1 MNSIRTR
8 RPVTLLATAITAV
21 LMGAPAFAQDAT
33 VQATPTTTAQA
44 LDAPAQDA
52 TPVASP
58 QTPAEPG
65 NAKDLDAV
73 KVVGLRAS
81 LQSAQSIKRDATQII
96 DSVVAEDLG
105 KLPDVTASAS
115 LARVTGVQVTRAA
128 GEAADVQVRGLPNLT
143 TTYNG
148 RELFTAENR
157 SVALQDFPAGGVAGL
172 DVYKSSTAEL
182 VEGGI
187 AGLID
192 VRSRRPFDFEGRE
205 LSGSMNYAYFD
216 QADKGDLNGNFLFS
230 DRWDTD
236 VGEMGFLI
244 NAAWNRLRFLDS
256 TRENSLVMGVAQPNQ
271 TDEPGFRYPDGI
283 GTFYGQGMRTRPSV
297 NSAFQWKPNESWEI
311 NADFLYQGFRSHD
324 DDSYMFVPLYTGDTQ
339 FSNVV
344 TAPGESGPQAQ
355 SLTASGGLRPE
366 GYQAS
371 TNASTNTY
379 QIGLGAVYHEGGVRW
394 STDLAATNSK
404 FKLKQANID
413 YAFASAPVVDVNYA
427 VPGSDGG
434 GSYSFQNFDL
444 TDPNNFIFRG
454 LYDRN
459 YEASGKDFQARTDFE
474 FTPESGVIT
483 AYQAGLRYTDR
494 DAERKSGDRYGYVE
508 GAGLSY
514 LDLPVTLSTTGGG
527 FEGDSHAPPTRW
539 VAPTRDS
546 IRDNVYAL
554 RQLTDSLLGPDNHDF
569 DDYGLPAFNPL
580 NTFNA
585 NEKASTGYAQVK
597 YAFDTAI
604 PIDGAVGM
612 RVVRTKTQVDGTSR
626 DDATA
631 TYSPISSS
639 TRYTDYLPNASIRF
653 RVTDTFQIRAAA
665 TKTRTRPNFDQLNPS
680 TIVNSPQGACNTDPD
695 SVNCFRTASSGN
707 PNLSPLES
715 ENYDLSFEYYFSPTG
730 SATLAFFRR
739 DVKGFIA
746 NVTTDQADAEYG
758 TLRLTQPENG
768 GEGKLQGAEFA
779 FTSFLDFDALP
790 EWARAFGVQANY
802 TYIDGGAEQGPTV
815 ASSIPGEPRI
825 PGVSKNSY
833 NLVLLYE
840 KPEFSARLAYNWR
853 SKWVQEY
860 SQVYDAALGANG
872 PFFPL
877 VQDDRGT
884 LDMSLNYTP
893 IPAVTFAFDVSNI
906 LGDPITNSRTYNV
919 QGDAYARQIKY
930 LETVYSLGVRF
941 RF

>member
-1 MNSIRTR
+1 MSNVRIP
-8 RPVTLLATAITAV
+8 RPATLLATAIAAV
-21 LMGAPAFAQDAT
+21 LISAPAFAQDAT
-33 VQATPTTTAQA
+33 PQSTTATTPQDTA
-44 LDAPAQDA
+44 APVAAAPQDVAPAAAQ
-52 TPVASP
+52 
-58 QTPAEPG
+58 
-65 NAKDLDAV
+65 DLDAV

-81 LQSAQSIKRDATQII
+81 LQSAQSIKRDSTQIV

-148 RELFTAENR
+148 REIFTAENR

-172 DVYKSSTAEL
+172 DVYKSSTADL
-182 VEGGI
+182 VEPGI

-192 VRSRRPFDFEGRE
+192 VRSRRPFDFADRE
-205 LSGSMNYAYFD
+205 LSGSVNLAYPD

-230 DRWDTD
+230 DRWETE

-244 NAAWNRLRFLDS
+244 NGAWNRLHFLDS
-256 TRENSLVMGVAQPNQ
+256 TRENSLVMGVAQPGQ
-271 TDEPGFRYPDGI
+271 TDQPGFRYPDGI
-283 GTFYGQGMRTRPSV
+283 GTFYGQGMRTRPSI
-297 NSAFQWKPNESWEI
+297 NSAFQWRPNESWEI
-311 NADFLYQGFRSHD
+311 NADFLFQGYRGRD
-324 DDSYMFVPLYTGDTQ
+324 GDSYMFVPLYTGDTQ

-344 TAPGESGPQAQ
+344 TAPGASGPQAQ
-355 SLTASGGLRPE
+355 SLTATGGLRPE

-371 TNASTNTY
+371 TDASTNTY

-404 FKLKQANID
+404 YKLKQANID

-474 FTPESGVIT
+474 FTPESGPIT

-514 LDLPVTLSTTGGG
+514 LDLPVTLSMTGGG
-527 FEGDSHAPPTRW
+527 FEGDDHAPPTRW
-539 VAPTRDS
+539 LSPTRDS
-546 IRDNVYAL
+546 IRGNLDAL
-554 RQLTDSLLGPDNHDF
+554 RALTDSLLPADNHDF
-569 DDYGLPAFNPL
+569 DTLGPPVFNPL

-597 YAFDTAI
+597 YAFDTGI

-631 TYSPISSS
+631 TYSPISST

-680 TIVNSPQGACNTDPD
+680 TIVNSPQGACNTDPT

-715 ENYDLSFEYYFSPTG
+715 ENYDLSFEYYFSSTG

-739 DVKGFIA
+739 DVKGFIS
-746 NVTTDQADAEYG
+746 NVTVDQPDPVYG
-758 TLRLTQPENG
+758 ALRLTRPENG
-768 GEGKLQGAEFA
+768 GKGRLQGVEFA
-779 FTSFLDFDALP
+779 FTSFLDLDALP
-790 EWARAFGVQANY
+790 QWARDFGVQANY

-815 ASSIPGEPRI
+815 AESIPGEPRI

-833 NLVLLYE
+833 NLILLYE

-853 SKWVQEY
+853 SEWVQEY
-860 SQVYDAALGANG
+860 AQVYDPALGANG

>member
-1 MNSIRTR
+1 MNVRIS
-8 RPVTLLATAITAV
+8 RPVATVLASAVALALMSPATAQETSTSDPAS
-21 LMGAPAFAQDAT
+21 APATSTATPREDTLQPAQAQD
-33 VQATPTTTAQA
+33 VTPEQVDAQELA
-44 LDAPAQDA
+44 
-52 TPVASP
+52 
-58 QTPAEPG
+58 
-65 NAKDLDAV
+65 AV

-81 LQSAQSIKRDATQII
+81 LQTAQSIKRDATQIV

-148 RELFTAENR
+148 REIFTAENR

-172 DVYKSSTAEL
+172 DVYKSSTADL
-182 VEGGI
+182 VEPGI

-205 LSGSMNYAYFD
+205 LSGSLNYAYFD
-216 QADKGDLNGNFLFS
+216 QSDKGDANGNFLFS
-230 DRWDTD
+230 DRWDTE
-236 VGEMGFLI
+236 VGEMGFLV

-256 TRENSLVMGVAQPNQ
+256 TRENSLVMGVAQPSQ
-271 TDEPGFRYPDGI
+271 TDQPGFRFPDGI
-283 GTFYGQGMRTRPSV
+283 GTFYGQGMRTRPSI
-297 NSAFQWKPNESWEI
+297 NSAFQWKPNESWEL

-324 DDSYMFVPLYTGDTQ
+324 NDSYMFVPLYTAETQ

-344 TAPGESGPQAQ
+344 TVPGESGPQAQ
-355 SLTASGGLRPE
+355 SLTATGGLRPE

-404 FKLKQANID
+404 YKLKQANID
-413 YAFASAPVVDVNYA
+413 YAFAYAPTVDVNYA

-434 GSYSFQNFDL
+434 GSYGFRDFDL
-444 TDPNNFIFRG
+444 SNPENFIFRG

-459 YEASGKDFQARTDFE
+459 YEASGKDLQARTDFE
-474 FTPESGVIT
+474 FVPQTGIIS
-483 AYQAGLRYTDR
+483 AYQAGLRFTNR

-508 GAGLSY
+508 GAGLTY
-514 LDLPVTLSTTGGG
+514 LDLPVDLSMTGGG
-527 FEGDSHAPPTRW
+527 FEGDDHAPPTRW
-539 VAPTRDS
+539 ISPTRDS
-546 IRDNVYAL
+546 IRDNINAL
-554 RQLTDSLLGPDNHDF
+554 RELTDALLPADNHDF
-569 DDYGLPAFNPL
+569 DAIGLPAFNPL

-585 NEKASTGYAQVK
+585 NEKATTAYAQVK
-597 YAFDTAI
+597 YVLDTTI
-604 PIDGAVGM
+604 PIDGALGLRAVH
-612 RVVRTKTQVDGTSR
+612 TKTQVDGTSR
-626 DDATA
+626 DDQTS

-639 TRYTDYLPNASIRF
+639 NSYTDYLPNASIRF
-653 RVTDTFQIRAAA
+653 RLTDSFQIRAAA

-680 TIVNSPQGACNTDPD
+680 TIVNSPQGACNIDPG

-707 PNLSPLES
+707 PGLSPLES

-730 SATLAFFRR
+730 SATLALFRR
-739 DVKGFIA
+739 DVKGFIS
-746 NVTTDQADAEYG
+746 NVTTDVADAEYG
-758 TLRLTQPENG
+758 TLRLTHPENG
-768 GEGKLQGAEFA
+768 GEGKLQGTEFA

-802 TYIDGGAEQGPTV
+802 TYIDNGAEQGPTV
-815 ASSIPGEPRI
+815 AASIPGKPRV

-833 NLVLLYE
+833 NLVLMYE

-860 SQVYDAALGANG
+860 SQVYDVALDANG
-872 PFFPL
+872 PFMPL
-877 VQDDRGT
+877 VQDDRGV
-884 LDMSLNYTP
+884 LDMSLNWTP
-893 IPAVTFAFDVSNI
+893 VESVTFAFDVSNI

-919 QGDAYARQIKY
+919 QGDTYARQVKY
-930 LETVYSLGVRF
+930 LETVYSLGMRVRF
-941 RF
+941 